1 MANTHLLSVLD
12 ICKFQLGIRNLNQ
25 QPKHKPHPRLHHKGC
40 STKLRSYLQA
50 EQCQVCLDLKKQ
62 VAVEG
67 VGGRWTMKVNDSSN
81 PEDLLFFEVARMK
94 KAAKSGCPICT
105 IVSNGMKQIRHE
117 IPALKDR
124 PSSGKFILNPGHPL
138 EVEFGVGSGREFQPL
153 PDSRLEFYTL
163 TSLSFHNLSF
173 SEELLILE
181 IEIQDAR
188 FAAIG
193 PAREVQSNISAE
205 KCAPTILKWIEM
217 CLNSHDICSQA
228 GVELPNRLIDVHLR
242 NESSVALID
251 SRENDVDRHSK
262 YVTLS
267 HCCKSYFLSIYL
279 ASGFTLFSFYC
290 SELK

>member
-1 MANTHLLSVLD
+1 LRGWKKRQKLD
-12 ICKFQLGIRNLNQ
+12 VQF
-25 QPKHKPHPRLHHKGC
+25 
-40 STKLRSYLQA
+40 A
-50 EQCQVCLDLKKQ
+50 
-62 VAVEG
+62 
-67 VGGRWTMKVNDSSN
+67 
-81 PEDLLFFEVARMK
+81 
-94 KAAKSGCPICT
+94 T
-105 IVSNGMKQIRHE
+105 IVSNGIKQIRHE
-117 IPALKDR
+117 VPALEDR
-124 PSSGKFILNPGHPL
+124 PSSGKFILNPGHTL

-173 SEELLILE
+173 NEELLILE
-181 IEIQDAR
+181 MEIQDPR

-217 CLNSHDICSQA
+217 CLNSHAICSQA
-228 GVELPNRLIDVHLR
+228 GVELPSRLIDVHSR

-251 SRENDVDRHSK
+251 SRENNVDRRSK

-267 HCCKSYFLSIYL
+267 HCCKSYFLPICL
-279 ASGFTLFSFYC
+279 ASCFTLFSFCC